1 MRRATAARTAKCDF
15 EKAPFELHPLS
26 PLCFT
31 EHQAAKD
38 NASSQL
44 PSFSL
49 ISLRLFS
56 FLYFP
61 PSQTSKTDPSERI
74 EIAKEVMQ
82 YKPQVTTPQD
92 WIQIWKWIYLYQY
105 NEKSYF
111 LYRYIHQG
119 HIHRYIFNRII
130 YFTQLPSIVT
140 FVVMLELVT
149 TSQMWFLF
157 LLVSQAGYIVFTLKY
172 NILIT
177 PRLIWHWWSVLPMYP
192 L

>member
-1 MRRATAARTAKCDF
+1 MRTAAAARTAKCDF

-49 ISLRLFS
+49 ISLRLFFFIFHS
-56 FLYFP
+56 V
-61 PSQTSKTDPSERI
+61 KIDPSERI

-92 WIQIWKWIYLYQY
+92 
-105 NEKSYF
+105 
-111 LYRYIHQG
+111 
-119 HIHRYIFNRII
+119 
-130 YFTQLPSIVT
+130 
-140 FVVMLELVT
+140 
-149 TSQMWFLF
+149 
-157 LLVSQAGYIVFTLKY
+157 
-172 NILIT
+172 
-177 PRLIWHWWSVLPMYP
+177 
-192 L
+192 

>member
-1 MRRATAARTAKCDF
+1 MRRAAAARTAKCDF

-92 WIQIWKWIYLYQY
+92 
-105 NEKSYF
+105 
-111 LYRYIHQG
+111 
-119 HIHRYIFNRII
+119 
-130 YFTQLPSIVT
+130 
-140 FVVMLELVT
+140 
-149 TSQMWFLF
+149 
-157 LLVSQAGYIVFTLKY
+157 
-172 NILIT
+172 
-177 PRLIWHWWSVLPMYP
+177 
-192 L
+192 